1 MTENK
6 NIIEYLGINVSATQV
21 TNIKKYYVWD
31 GRDFPVSSELASFL
45 TPFDY
50 GIREKGANFS
60 ISSFVKNGDNAL
72 IKKSIDLIRNHFG
85 IKFYDHFE
93 EELCAFQQFQRNIHY
108 DPIISIKYH
117 QNTVAGISYYV
128 TALKDK
134 SLVQEYMEQVI
145 SYTLNNNS
153 ELKSFIRKVVQ
164 ERFADMFQLSW
175 DFDNEGLKQNKVY
188 LKVKNRESFIRMMEH
203 EFPNLKNL
211 SIQEGYRFC
220 ELAFV
225 IKNGIIKSYN
235 LYYKPL
241 CMSYT

>member
-1 MTENK
+1 
-6 NIIEYLGINVSATQV
+6 
-21 TNIKKYYVWD
+21 
-31 GRDFPVSSELASFL
+31 
-45 TPFDY
+45 
-50 GIREKGANFS
+50 
-60 ISSFVKNGDNAL
+60 
-72 IKKSIDLIRNHFG
+72 
-85 IKFYDHFE
+85 
-93 EELCAFQQFQRNIHY
+93 
-108 DPIISIKYH
+108 
-117 QNTVAGISYYV
+117 
-128 TALKDK
+128 
-134 SLVQEYMEQVI
+134 MEQVI

-225 IKNGIIKSYN
+225 IKNGIIISYN

-241 CMSYT
+241 

>member
-1 MTENK
+1 M
-6 NIIEYLGINVSATQV
+6 
-21 TNIKKYYVWD
+21 
-31 GRDFPVSSELASFL
+31 
-45 TPFDY
+45 
-50 GIREKGANFS
+50 
-60 ISSFVKNGDNAL
+60 
-72 IKKSIDLIRNHFG
+72 IRNDFG

-93 EELCAFQQFQRNIHY
+93 EELCAFQQFNRNIHY

-134 SLVQEYMEQVI
+134 SLVKEYMEQVI

-153 ELKSFIRKVVQ
+153 ELKRFIRKVVQ

-188 LKVKNRESFIRMMEH
+188 LKVKNRELFIRIMEY

-225 IKNGIIKSYN
+225 IKNGIIISYN

-241 CMSYT
+241 